1 MQQRLKIDKL
11 SNSKWRP
18 SCKDEGLL
26 RPQFFDWFLAN
37 GVATMSFATLD
48 LRGQMLQ
55 RKQGGVLSSP
65 SIAGQ
70 ISGFKGIKPK

>member
-1 MQQRLKIDKL
+1 
-11 SNSKWRP
+11 
-18 SCKDEGLL
+18 
-26 RPQFFDWFLAN
+26 
-37 GVATMSFATLD
+37 MSFATLD